1 MVNFQ
6 KNINERKIMFKL
18 ISKTIAAVAIVSVAL
33 FGSANA
39 KTLKIE
45 THFTASS
52 PNGEVAAQFAKNVE
66 KFSGGSLK
74 VEMFYSSSVTG
85 KSAEVFN
92 SAQTGIIDCDMT
104 GAGYQTGK
112 NAAFQFAGDVM
123 GGYDNPY
130 QQYEFLNFPGAQE
143 AVDALYNKYG
153 MTLIGWWIPGHESL
167 ISSRPIPDVASLKDF
182 KFRSPPGMESMIFTT
197 LGAKPIVM
205 DFGEVPTALQTGLID
220 GADYSSLATN
230 YAGGHYEQN
239 KYATYPGFHSMPAD
253 HLACNTKVWNKLKP
267 HEKGAML
274 AAIEICGRTITSLVE
289 RKNAEAVK
297 ALNEMGVTLHDWSKE
312 DRAKFRQAAL
322 GAWEEWKTKS
332 PEAAALIEIHKAYMK
347 ANGIL

>member
-1 MVNFQ
+1 MLRL
-6 KNINERKIMFKL
+6 ITKI
-18 ISKTIAAVAIVSVAL
+18 TAAIAVVSIAL

-74 VEMFYSSSVTG
+74 VQMFYSSSVTG

-167 ISSRPIPDVASLKDF
+167 ISSKPIPDVASIKDF
-182 KFRSPPGMESMIFTT
+182 KFRSPPGMESMIFTA

-297 ALNEMGVTLHDWSKE
+297 ALTAMGVTLHDWSRE
-312 DRAKFRQAAL
+312 DRLKFRNAAL
-322 GAWEEWKTKS
+322 GAWEEWKKKS

>member
-1 MVNFQ
+1 ML
-6 KNINERKIMFKL
+6 KL
-18 ISKTIAAVAIVSVAL
+18 ITKLTAAIAVVSIAL
-33 FGSANA
+33 FGSAHA

-74 VEMFYSSSVTG
+74 VQMFYSSSVTG

-182 KFRSPPGMESMIFTT
+182 KFRSPPGMESMIFTA

-267 HEKGAML
+267 HEKGAMK
-274 AAIEICGRTITSLVE
+274 AGIEIAGRTITSLVE

-297 ALNEMGVTLHDWSKE
+297 ALNEMGVTLHDWSRE
-312 DRAKFRQAAL
+312 DRLKFRQAAL
-322 GAWEEWKTKS
+322 GAWEEWKKKS

>member
-1 MVNFQ
+1 
-6 KNINERKIMFKL
+6 MFKF

-66 KFSGGSLK
+66 MFSGGSLK
-74 VEMFYSSSVTG
+74 VQMFYSSSVTG

-130 QQYEFLNFPGAQE
+130 QQYEFLNYPGAQD

-182 KFRSPPGMESMIFTT
+182 KFRSPPGMESMIFTA

-267 HEKGAML
+267 HEKGAMK
-274 AAIEICGRTITSLVE
+274 AGIEIAGRTITSLVE

-297 ALNEMGVTLHDWSKE
+297 ALNDMGVTLHDWSRE
-312 DRAKFRQAAL
+312 DRLKFRQAAL
-322 GAWEEWKTKS
+322 AAWEEWKTKS

-347 ANGIL
+347 ANGIM

>member
-1 MVNFQ
+1 
-6 KNINERKIMFKL
+6 MFKL
-18 ISKTIAAVAIVSVAL
+18 ISKTLAAVAMVSVAL

-74 VEMFYSSSVTG
+74 IEMFYSASVTG

-130 QQYEFLNFPGAQE
+130 QQYEFLNYPGAQE

-267 HEKGAML
+267 HEQGAML
-274 AAIEICGRTITSLVE
+274 AGIEIAGRTITSLVE

-297 ALNEMGVTLHDWSKE
+297 ALNEMGVTLHDWSRE
-312 DRAKFRQAAL
+312 DRLKFRTAAL
-322 GAWEEWKTKS
+322 AAWEEWKTKS

-347 ANGIL
+347 ANGIM

>member
-1 MVNFQ
+1 
-6 KNINERKIMFKL
+6 MFKL
-18 ISKTIAAVAIVSVAL
+18 ISKTIAAIAIVSVAL

-182 KFRSPPGMESMIFTT
+182 KFRSPPGMESMIFTA

-253 HLACNTKVWNKLKP
+253 HLACNTKVWKKLKK
-267 HEKGAML
+267 HEQGAML
-274 AAIEICGRTITSLVE
+274 AAIEIAGRTITSLVE

-297 ALNEMGVTLHDWSKE
+297 ALNEMGVTLHDWSRE
-312 DRAKFRQAAL
+312 DRLKFRQAAL
-322 GAWEEWKTKS
+322 AAWEEWKTKS

-347 ANGIL
+347 ANGIM

>member
-1 MVNFQ
+1 ML
-6 KNINERKIMFKL
+6 KL
-18 ISKTIAAVAIVSVAL
+18 ITKITAAIAAVSIAL
-33 FGSANA
+33 FSSANA

-74 VEMFYSSSVTG
+74 VQMFYSSSVTG

-182 KFRSPPGMESMIFTT
+182 KFRSPPGMESMIFTA

-267 HEKGAML
+267 HEKGAMK
-274 AAIEICGRTITSLVE
+274 AGIEIAGRTITSLVE

-297 ALNEMGVTLHDWSKE
+297 ALNEMGVTLHDWSRE
-312 DRAKFRQAAL
+312 DRLKFRQAAL
-322 GAWEEWKTKS
+322 AAWEEWKTKS

-347 ANGIL
+347 ANGIM

>member
-1 MVNFQ
+1 ML
-6 KNINERKIMFKL
+6 KS
-18 ISKTIAAVAIVSVAL
+18 ISKLTAAIAVVSIAL
-33 FGSANA
+33 FGSAHA

-74 VEMFYSSSVTG
+74 VQMFYSSSVTG

-267 HEKGAML
+267 HEKGAMK
-274 AAIEICGRTITSLVE
+274 AGIEIAGRTITSLVE

-297 ALNEMGVTLHDWSKE
+297 ALNEMGVTLHDWSRE
-312 DRAKFRQAAL
+312 DRLKFRTAAL
-322 GAWEEWKTKS
+322 AAWEEWKTKS

-347 ANGIL
+347 ANGIM

>member
-1 MVNFQ
+1 ML
-6 KNINERKIMFKL
+6 KL
-18 ISKTIAAVAIVSVAL
+18 ITKITAAIAVVSIAL

-74 VEMFYSSSVTG
+74 VQMFYSSSVTG

-130 QQYEFLNFPGAQE
+130 QQYDFLKFPGAQE

-167 ISSRPIPDVASLKDF
+167 ISSKPIPDVASIKDF
-182 KFRSPPGMESMIFTT
+182 KFRSPPGMESMIFTA

-297 ALNEMGVTLHDWSKE
+297 ALTAMGVTLHDWSRE
-312 DRAKFRQAAL
+312 DRLKFRQAAL
-322 GAWEEWKTKS
+322 AAWEEWKTKS

-347 ANGIL
+347 ANGIM

>member
-1 MVNFQ
+1 
-6 KNINERKIMFKL
+6 MFKL

-33 FGSANA
+33 IGSANA

-66 KFSGGSLK
+66 EFSGGSLK
-74 VEMFYSSSVTG
+74 IQMFYSSSVTG

-130 QQYEFLNFPGAQE
+130 QQYEFLNYPGAQE

-182 KFRSPPGMESMIFTT
+182 KFRSPPGMESMIFTA

-267 HEKGAML
+267 HEKGAMK
-274 AAIEICGRTITSLVE
+274 AGIEIAGRTITSLVE

-297 ALNEMGVTLHDWSKE
+297 ALNDMGVTLHDWSRE
-312 DRAKFRQAAL
+312 DRLKFRQAAL
-322 GAWEEWKTKS
+322 AAWEEWKTKS

-347 ANGIL
+347 ANGIM

>member
-1 MVNFQ
+1 
-6 KNINERKIMFKL
+6 MFKL

-130 QQYEFLNFPGAQE
+130 QQYEFLNYPGAQE

-182 KFRSPPGMESMIFTT
+182 KFRSPPGMESMIFTA

-297 ALNEMGVTLHDWSKE
+297 ALKEMGVTLHDWSKE

-322 GAWEEWKTKS
+322 GAWEEWKNKS

>member
-1 MVNFQ
+1 MLRL
-6 KNINERKIMFKL
+6 ITKL
-18 ISKTIAAVAIVSVAL
+18 TAAIAVVSIAL
-33 FGSANA
+33 FGSAHA

-74 VEMFYSSSVTG
+74 VQMFYSSSVTG

-167 ISSRPIPDVASLKDF
+167 ISSKPIPDVASIKDF
-182 KFRSPPGMESMIFTT
+182 KFRSPPGMESMIFTA

-297 ALNEMGVTLHDWSKE
+297 ALTAMGVTLHDWSRE
-312 DRAKFRQAAL
+312 DRLKFRNAAL
-322 GAWEEWKTKS
+322 GAWEEWKKKS

>member
-1 MVNFQ
+1 
-6 KNINERKIMFKL
+6 MFKL
-18 ISKTIAAVAIVSVAL
+18 ITKTIAAVAIVSVAL
-33 FGSANA
+33 LGSANA

-45 THFTASS
+45 THFTANS

-66 KFSGGSLK
+66 MFSGGSLK
-74 VEMFYSSSVTG
+74 VEMFYSSSVSG

-123 GGYDNPY
+123 GGYDTPY
-130 QQYEFLNFPGAQE
+130 QQYDFLKFPGAQD
-143 AVDALYNKYG
+143 AVDNLYNKYG

-167 ISSRPIPDVASLKDF
+167 ISSVPIPDVASIKDF
-182 KFRSPPGMESMIFTT
+182 KFRSPPGMESMIFAE

-230 YAGGHYEQN
+230 TAGGHYEQN
-239 KYATYPGFHSMPAD
+239 KYATYTGFHSMPAD
-253 HLACNTKVWNKLKP
+253 HLACNSKVWKKLKK
-267 HEKGAML
+267 HEKGAMK
-274 AAIEICGRTITSLVE
+274 AGIEIAGRTITSLVE
-289 RKNAEAVK
+289 RKNTEAVK
-297 ALNEMGVTLHDWSKE
+297 QLMAEGVTLHDWAPSE
-312 DRAKFRQAAL
+312 RAKFRASAL
-322 GAWEEWKTKS
+322 KAWETWKTKS
-332 PEAAALIEIHKAYMK
+332 PEAAQLIEMHKAYMK

>member
-1 MVNFQ
+1 ML
-6 KNINERKIMFKL
+6 KL
-18 ISKTIAAVAIVSVAL
+18 ITKLTAAIAVVSIAL
-33 FGSANA
+33 FGSALA

-74 VEMFYSSSVTG
+74 VQMFYSSSVTG

-182 KFRSPPGMESMIFTT
+182 KFRSPPGMESMIFTA

-297 ALNEMGVTLHDWSKE
+297 ALNEMGVTLHDWSRE
-312 DRAKFRQAAL
+312 DRLKFRNAAL
-322 GAWEEWKTKS
+322 GAWEEWKKKS

>member
-1 MVNFQ
+1 ML
-6 KNINERKIMFKL
+6 KL
-18 ISKTIAAVAIVSVAL
+18 ITKITAAIAVVSIAL

-74 VEMFYSSSVTG
+74 VQMFYSSSVTG

-182 KFRSPPGMESMIFTT
+182 KFRSPPGMESMIFTA

-239 KYATYPGFHSMPAD
+239 KYATYPGFHSMPAA

-267 HEKGAML
+267 HEQGAML

-297 ALNEMGVTLHDWSKE
+297 ALKEMGVTLHDWSRE
-312 DRAKFRQAAL
+312 DRLKFRQAAL
-322 GAWEEWKTKS
+322 GAWEEWKKKS

>member
-1 MVNFQ
+1 ML
-6 KNINERKIMFKL
+6 KL

-167 ISSRPIPDVASLKDF
+167 ISSKPIPDVASIKDF
-182 KFRSPPGMESMIFTT
+182 KFRSPPGMESMIFTA

-297 ALNEMGVTLHDWSKE
+297 ALKEMGVTLHDWSKE

>member
-1 MVNFQ
+1 ML
-6 KNINERKIMFKL
+6 KL
-18 ISKTIAAVAIVSVAL
+18 ITKITAAIAVVSIAL

-74 VEMFYSSSVTG
+74 VQMFYSSSVTG

-167 ISSRPIPDVASLKDF
+167 ISSRPIPDVASIKDF
-182 KFRSPPGMESMIFTT
+182 KFRSPPGMESMIFTA

-297 ALNEMGVTLHDWSKE
+297 ALTAMGVTLHDWSRE
-312 DRAKFRQAAL
+312 DRLKFRNAAL
-322 GAWEEWKTKS
+322 GAWEEWKKKS

>member
-1 MVNFQ
+1 
-6 KNINERKIMFKL
+6 MFKL

-66 KFSGGSLK
+66 MFSGGSLK

-123 GGYDNPY
+123 GGYD
-130 QQYEFLNFPGAQE
+130 L
-143 AVDALYNKYG
+143 
-153 MTLIGWWIPGHESL
+153 SL
-167 ISSRPIPDVASLKDF
+167 IHI
-182 KFRSPPGMESMIFTT
+182 
-197 LGAKPIVM
+197 
-205 DFGEVPTALQTGLID
+205 
-220 GADYSSLATN
+220 
-230 YAGGHYEQN
+230 
-239 KYATYPGFHSMPAD
+239 
-253 HLACNTKVWNKLKP
+253 
-267 HEKGAML
+267 
-274 AAIEICGRTITSLVE
+274 
-289 RKNAEAVK
+289 
-297 ALNEMGVTLHDWSKE
+297 
-312 DRAKFRQAAL
+312 
-322 GAWEEWKTKS
+322 
-332 PEAAALIEIHKAYMK
+332 
-347 ANGIL
+347 

>member
-182 KFRSPPGMESMIFTT
+182 KFRSPPGMESMIFTA

-267 HEKGAML
+267 HEQGAML

-297 ALNEMGVTLHDWSKE
+297 ALQEMGVTLHDWSRE
-312 DRAKFRQAAL
+312 DRLKFRQAAL
-322 GAWEEWKTKS
+322 GAWEEWKKKS

>member
-1 MVNFQ
+1 ML
-6 KNINERKIMFKL
+6 KL
-18 ISKTIAAVAIVSVAL
+18 ITKLTAAIAVVSIAL
-33 FGSANA
+33 FGSAHA

-74 VEMFYSSSVTG
+74 VQMFYSSSVTG

-182 KFRSPPGMESMIFTT
+182 KFRSPPGMESMIFTA

-253 HLACNTKVWNKLKP
+253 HLACNTKVWKKLKK
-267 HEKGAML
+267 HERGAML
-274 AAIEICGRTITSLVE
+274 AAIEIAGRTITSLVE

-297 ALNEMGVTLHDWSKE
+297 ALNEMGVTLHDWSRE
-312 DRAKFRQAAL
+312 DRLKFRQAAL
-322 GAWEEWKTKS
+322 GAWEEWKKKS

>member
-1 MVNFQ
+1 ML
-6 KNINERKIMFKL
+6 KL
-18 ISKTIAAVAIVSVAL
+18 ITKLTAAIAVVSIAL
-33 FGSANA
+33 FGSAHA

-66 KFSGGSLK
+66 MFSGGSLK
-74 VEMFYSSSVTG
+74 IQMFYSSSVTG

-182 KFRSPPGMESMIFTT
+182 KFRSPPGMESMIFTA

-267 HEKGAML
+267 HEQGAML

-297 ALNEMGVTLHDWSKE
+297 ALKEMGVTLHDWSRE
-312 DRAKFRQAAL
+312 DRLKFRQAAL
-322 GAWEEWKTKS
+322 GAWEEWKKKS

>member
-1 MVNFQ
+1 ML
-6 KNINERKIMFKL
+6 KL
-18 ISKTIAAVAIVSVAL
+18 ITKLTAAIAVVSIAL
-33 FGSANA
+33 FGSAHA

-66 KFSGGSLK
+66 KFSVGSLK
-74 VEMFYSSSVTG
+74 VQMFYSSSVTG

-182 KFRSPPGMESMIFTT
+182 KFRSPPGMESMIFTA

-205 DFGEVPTALQTGLID
+205 DLGEVPTALQTGLID

-267 HEKGAML
+267 HEQGAML

-297 ALNEMGVTLHDWSKE
+297 ALQEMGVTLHDWSRE
-312 DRAKFRQAAL
+312 DRLKFRQAAL
-322 GAWEEWKTKS
+322 GAWEEWKKKS

>member
-1 MVNFQ
+1 ML
-6 KNINERKIMFKL
+6 KL
-18 ISKTIAAVAIVSVAL
+18 ITKLTAAIAVVSIAL
-33 FGSANA
+33 FGSAHA

-74 VEMFYSSSVTG
+74 VQMFYSSSVTG

-182 KFRSPPGMESMIFTT
+182 KFRSPPGMESMIFTA

-253 HLACNTKVWNKLKP
+253 HLACNTKVWNKLEP
-267 HEKGAML
+267 HEQGAML

-297 ALNEMGVTLHDWSKE
+297 ALQEMGVTLHDWSRE
-312 DRAKFRQAAL
+312 DRLKFRQAAL
-322 GAWEEWKTKS
+322 GAWEEWKKKS

>member
-1 MVNFQ
+1 ML
-6 KNINERKIMFKL
+6 KL
-18 ISKTIAAVAIVSVAL
+18 ITKITAAIAVVSIAL

-74 VEMFYSSSVTG
+74 VQMFYSSSVTG

-130 QQYEFLNFPGAQE
+130 QQYDFLKFPGAQE

-167 ISSRPIPDVASLKDF
+167 ISSKPIPDVASIKDF
-182 KFRSPPGMESMIFTT
+182 KFRSPPGMESMIFTA

-297 ALNEMGVTLHDWSKE
+297 ALTAMGVTLHDWSRE
-312 DRAKFRQAAL
+312 DRLKFRNDAL
-322 GAWEEWKTKS
+322 GAWEEWKKKS

>member
-1 MVNFQ
+1 ML
-6 KNINERKIMFKL
+6 KL
-18 ISKTIAAVAIVSVAL
+18 VTKLTAAIAVISIAL
-33 FGSANA
+33 FGSAHA

-74 VEMFYSSSVTG
+74 VQMFYSSSVTG

-182 KFRSPPGMESMIFTT
+182 KFRSPPGMESMIFTA

-267 HEKGAML
+267 HEKGAMK
-274 AAIEICGRTITSLVE
+274 AVIEIAGRTITSLVE

-297 ALNEMGVTLHDWSKE
+297 ALNEMGVTLHDWSRE
-312 DRAKFRQAAL
+312 DRLKFRHAAL
-322 GAWEEWKTKS
+322 AAWEEWKTKS

-347 ANGIL
+347 ANGIM

>member
-1 MVNFQ
+1 
-6 KNINERKIMFKL
+6 MFKL

-66 KFSGGSLK
+66 MFSGGSLK

-130 QQYEFLNFPGAQE
+130 QQYEFLNFPGAQD

-182 KFRSPPGMESMIFTT
+182 KFRSPPGMESMIFTA

-267 HEKGAML
+267 HEQGAML

-297 ALNEMGVTLHDWSKE
+297 ALQEMGVTLHDWSRE
-312 DRAKFRQAAL
+312 DRLKFRQAAL
-322 GAWEEWKTKS
+322 GAWEEWKKKS

>member
-1 MVNFQ
+1 ML
-6 KNINERKIMFKL
+6 KL
-18 ISKTIAAVAIVSVAL
+18 ISKLTAAIAVVSIAL
-33 FGSANA
+33 FGSAHA

-66 KFSGGSLK
+66 MFSGGSLK
-74 VEMFYSSSVTG
+74 IQMFYSSSVTG

-182 KFRSPPGMESMIFTT
+182 KFRSPPGMESMIFTA

-267 HEKGAML
+267 HEQGAMK
-274 AAIEICGRTITSLVE
+274 AGIEIAGRTITSLVE

-297 ALNEMGVTLHDWSKE
+297 ALKEMGVTLHDWSRE
-312 DRAKFRQAAL
+312 DRLKFRNAAL

>member
-1 MVNFQ
+1 
-6 KNINERKIMFKL
+6 MFKL

-74 VEMFYSSSVTG
+74 VQMFYSSSVTG

-130 QQYEFLNFPGAQE
+130 QQYEFLNYPGAQE

-182 KFRSPPGMESMIFTT
+182 KFRSPPGMESMIFTA

-297 ALNEMGVTLHDWSKE
+297 ALKEMGVTLHDWSKE

-322 GAWEEWKTKS
+322 GAWEEWKNKS

>member
-1 MVNFQ
+1 ML
-6 KNINERKIMFKL
+6 KL
-18 ISKTIAAVAIVSVAL
+18 ITKITAAIAVVSIAL

-74 VEMFYSSSVTG
+74 VQMFYSSSVTG

-167 ISSRPIPDVASLKDF
+167 ISSKPIPDVASIKDF
-182 KFRSPPGMESMIFTT
+182 KFRSPPGMESMIFTA

>member
-1 MVNFQ
+1 
-6 KNINERKIMFKL
+6 MFKL

-130 QQYEFLNFPGAQE
+130 QQYEFLNYPGAQE

-182 KFRSPPGMESMIFTT
+182 KFRSPPGMESMIFTS

-267 HEKGAML
+267 HEQGAMK
-274 AAIEICGRTITSLVE
+274 AAIEIAGRTITSLVE

-297 ALNEMGVTLHDWSKE
+297 ALNEMGVTLHDWSRE
-312 DRAKFRQAAL
+312 DRLKFRKAAL
-322 GAWEEWKTKS
+322 AAWEEWKTKS

-347 ANGIL
+347 ANGIM

>member
-1 MVNFQ
+1 ML
-6 KNINERKIMFKL
+6 KL
-18 ISKTIAAVAIVSVAL
+18 ITKLTAAIAVVSIAL
-33 FGSANA
+33 FGSAHA

-74 VEMFYSSSVTG
+74 VQMFYSSSVTG

-182 KFRSPPGMESMIFTT
+182 KFRSPPGMESMIFTA
-197 LGAKPIVM
+197 LGAKPIVL

-267 HEKGAML
+267 HEQGAML

-297 ALNEMGVTLHDWSKE
+297 ALQEMGVTLHDWSRE
-312 DRAKFRQAAL
+312 DRLKFRQAAL
-322 GAWEEWKTKS
+322 GAWEEWKKKS